1 MYLIVSV
8 HHDHDTNGASGE
20 TIADLPHQL
29 LGLVFS
35 LILNLEH
42 PAEVLP

>member
-1 MYLIVSV
+1 M
-8 HHDHDTNGASGE
+8 HHDHDTNGAGGE

-29 LGLVFS
+29 PRLVFS
-35 LILNLEH
+35 FVLDLEH